1 MGATEVCDAH
11 EILQYY
17 GWEIKQNTVKQQK
30 EKPSIPVGL
39 DFFQT
44 ELYNLL
50 LKGDFS
56 MQQIIDLLGKSASEV
71 SMALTMLELK
81 GLIEKLPGNMFGI
94 KG

>member
-39 DFFQT
+39 DFFQD
-44 ELYNLL
+44 
-50 LKGDFS
+50 G
-56 MQQIIDLLGKSASEV
+56 II
-71 SMALTMLELK
+71 
-81 GLIEKLPGNMFGI
+81 
-94 KG
+94 